1 MATVYSSL
9 GVDVT
14 VVEFM
19 DQLIPGAD
27 ADLVN
32 VLQKRMQKGC

>member
-1 MATVYSSL
+1 MATVYSAL
-9 GVDVT
+9 GVKVS

-27 ADLVN
+27 IDLVTSIA
-32 VLQKRMQKGC
+32 KTYD